1 MNIYII
7 LQITLVVISL
17 TGLWVYY
24 YAFNTGYN
32 NNKQGIESS
41 VPQRLYYASTYPA
54 LIWYVLPFVR
64 QPRIHGVYDLIGG
77 NFNLLSSIYVFITL
91 GVFLYFFIFWG
102 NKSVSQNFKATKN
115 TFYAPKKLLTDGIY
129 GRVRHPVIIGDILC
143 HFSLILFMGS
153 FYTLCLFPIYILI
166 DLYMIKV
173 QVKFSLMPYFR
184 EELLAYKKTTP
195 SLLDR
200 RLTLVL
206 CLLLLLL
213 FINILLSFI

>member
-91 GVFLYFFIFWG
+91 GVF
-102 NKSVSQNFKATKN
+102 KATKN

-129 GRVRHPVIIGDILC
+129 GRVRHPMIIGDILC